1 MVGKIQII
9 LLDNILWS
17 SSWQYKP
24 RLAHSSTKH
33 MQIVC
38 ECVHCFCP
46 DLFLQIKSTSAV
58 TSYIKTFCIL
68 FNLSKQVYI
77 YIYIYNIFFWSRF
90 QVRQLATK
98 ASGLPFAVFLLHLIH
113 SNWNSNFSAI
123 RDPRFAPPMY
133 WFDKHFNQC
142 SLVKSIH
149 KCYVS
154 LTFREVVLDLFGPQY
169 HILQWPGHQLSYY

>member
-9 LLDNILWS
+9 LLDILWS

-46 DLFLQIKSTSAV
+46 DLFLQIRWTSAV

-77 YIYIYNIFFWSRF
+77 YIYMYNIFFLIKIPSSAISNQSF
-90 QVRQLATK
+90 GT
-98 ASGLPFAVFLLHLIH
+98 SFCCIPFA
-113 SNWNSNFSAI
+113 SNPFKLKLKFFSNKRPKVCPA
-123 RDPRFAPPMY
+123 DV
-133 WFDKHFNQC
+133 W
-142 SLVKSIH
+142 V
-149 KCYVS
+149 
-154 LTFREVVLDLFGPQY
+154 
-169 HILQWPGHQLSYY
+169 